1 MIRRR
6 LAFAMPFVIVACGAK
21 KPAIETPDDEEEEE
35 EETDAP
41 PPEPEP
47 PPRTVVVERRAPAE
61 LVDELNPLTSDRTF
75 EDVCRHAHCNPP
87 PPYKKRKPNPVVPVV
102 EHVSAMKR
110 EAEGGTR
117 VRVPNVW
124 LGDRSWRIAFVTNTE
139 NPTEIADSECRIV
152 AMDYHELEC
161 ITRLSPEE
169 LTVEGHARPVR
180 LVPPEHLVRRIQSE
194 IDHWEDPQ
202 RARVL
207 RIIVVGSEVELT
219 IGIGSE
225 RGIDKTWKLTAAK
238 QAECT
243 IVRVDKRLTI
253 CRAKL
258 TPDQVNVE
266 PYVSFKDPP

>member
-21 KPAIETPDDEEEEE
+21 KPAIEAPDDEDEEE
-35 EETDAP
+35 DDPVA
-41 PPEPEP
+41 PEPAP
-47 PPRTVVVERRAPAE
+47 QPPRTVVVERRAPAE
-61 LVDELNPLTSDRTF
+61 LVDELKPLTSDRTF

-87 PPYKKRKPNPVVPVV
+87 PPYKKRKPDPVVPVV
-102 EHVSAMKR
+102 EHVAAMKR
-110 EAEGGTR
+110 EADGGTR

-124 LGDRSWRIAFVTNTE
+124 RGDRKWRIAFVTNE
-139 NPTEIADSECRIV
+139 DNPTEIPDGECQIV

-161 ITRLSPEE
+161 TTRLSPEE
-169 LTVEGHARPVR
+169 LALEGRARPVR
-180 LVPPEHLVRRIQSE
+180 LVPPEDLVRRVEAE
-194 IDHWEDPQ
+194 IRGWEDPQ

-219 IGIGSE
+219 IGIGLE
-225 RGIDKTWKLTAAK
+225 RGVDKTWKLTAANK
-238 QAECT
+238 AECT
-243 IVRVDKRLTI
+243 IVRIDKRLTI

-266 PYVSFKDPP
+266 PYVSFKDPE